1 MTELKSTFM
10 EHAASLLLVG
20 ALVALFILSVR
31 PAVSPAPAPG
41 TMDAFLMSDSL
52 DLTSPVQRAFFKD
65 AFRELTGGTT
75 EEADSL
81 LRAAEERR
89 RAEFAD
95 REAKAGGARRML
107 DAATVMDLL
116 PMFARFLLMFA
127 AVLCSSYLLARV
139 VALYRFASGQNGQGS
154 SLRRYGEIVRVGGVR
169 AALSRIDLPLRA
181 CASGVLT
188 LLLFCPAYV
197 VAYAFRTR
205 LETDNTLF
213 AFLLA
218 MFSNGLLVNYAN
230 RFHALL
236 VTESRKGY
244 VETARVKGLAHSYR
258 FDRKDGLSV
267 LSLLRPSALASHHV
281 LGHIYLNARFQ
292 FMTTLKEH
300 AAYLV
305 TGLVVIELALN
316 IKGDLCYALLQHMLY
331 REYDIVAFILL
342 LIFFMVKLTEALV
355 DFRHAAEARKYDNAD

>member
-1 MTELKSTFM
+1 MTGLKSTLL

-20 ALVALFILSVR
+20 VLVTPFHPERPFPGLSCSRVR
-31 PAVSPAPAPG
+31 HAGRHPDVGLARCDVAGTVGLLSRCLPGADGRNGGGGGFAAPDGRGAPSGGIRRQGIQGGGRAPG
-41 TMDAFLMSDSL
+41 TECSDGL
-52 DLTSPVQRAFFKD
+52 RTPPDVCPILPTFF
-65 AFRELTGGTT
+65 
-75 EEADSL
+75 S
-81 LRAAEERR
+81 
-89 RAEFAD
+89 
-95 REAKAGGARRML
+95 
-107 DAATVMDLL
+107 
-116 PMFARFLLMFA
+116 
-127 AVLCSSYLLARV
+127 VLCASYLLARV
-139 VALYRFASGQNGQGS
+139 VALYRFVSGRNGRGS
-154 SLRRYGEIVRVGGVR
+154 SLRRYAELIRTGGVL
-169 AALSRIDLPLRA
+169 AAFSRIDLPLRA
-181 CASGVLT
+181 LISGVLV
-188 LLLFCPAYV
+188 LLLFSPAYV
-197 VAYAFRTR
+197 VAYASRTR

-244 VETARVKGLAHSYR
+244 VETARVKGLAHSYG
-258 FDRKDGLSV
+258 FDRKDGLSM
-267 LSLLRPSALASHHV
+267 LSLLRPSALARRHV

-331 REYDIVAFILL
+331 REYDIVAFILF
-342 LIFFMVKLTEALV
+342 LIFFTVKAMQS
-355 DFRHAAEARKYDNAD
+355 